1 MDNGAPK
8 RKRGRPKGSKNK
20 NSHENSRHQSGGK
33 NSECSI
39 NDMNLISPLSQNQQ
53 NLETKTPE
61 SMNDNELMMNKKQ
74 KLEG

>member
-20 NSHENSRHQSGGK
+20 NSPIDDNSYK
-33 NSECSI
+33 NSPSSNFNDINLDQSPVSI
-39 NDMNLISPLSQNQQ
+39 NQ

-61 SMNDNELMMNKKQ
+61 SLIEN
-74 KLEG
+74 